1 VRRADGG
8 GAGLLTVWASAAVL
22 AISITALSWGG
33 ALVARHRADRAADI
47 AALGG
52 AATLQAGGDGC
63 AAAIRLARAQGAQAT
78 SCQVIDATTVLVEVA
93 VNVVGPAARWGRLPP
108 ARARARAGPA
118 LTGVRQL
125 APGSWLGRTATLP
138 TVVARVSAGFGCGR
152 RARLGTRLRGRS
164 WRGSVPALDKAAG
177 SPAGPLPSLVS

>member
-1 VRRADGG
+1 VRPADGG
-8 GAGLLTVWASAAVL
+8 AAGLLTVWASAAVL

-52 AATLQAGGDGC
+52 AAALQAGGDGC
-63 AAAIRLARAQGAQAT
+63 TAAIRLAREQGARVT
-78 SCQVIDATTVLVEVA
+78 GCQVVDATTVLVEVA

-125 APGSWLGRTATLP
+125 APGSWLGRTAALP
-138 TVVARVSAGFGCGR
+138 TVVARVSAGFG
-152 RARLGTRLRGRS
+152 
-164 WRGSVPALDKAAG
+164 
-177 SPAGPLPSLVS
+177 